1 MTDNKNMKE
10 KISALADG
18 ELSEFEVRRILD
30 EISANPDYREFWRN
44 IHITKNGLLDEV
56 NSFHES
62 DISKKLK
69 KALLQEPTDEVPV
82 NRNWLSDWP
91 LYASASL
98 AGFCAVVLFA
108 NFNTFSTE
116 DSFAV
121 LASQK
126 IDVAINSPQALE
138 VLSQSVSGMNVELQ
152 DFKTNTDGVLANYK
166 LPSSGETFKVS
177 LYPIK
182 EINKIMTNEATKI
195 TYVRV
200 KDGVYVFSI
209 SGNLSADKKNQILQK
224 VNLFAD

>member
-18 ELSEFEVRRILD
+18 ELSDFELRRILN
-30 EISANPDYREFWRN
+30 EISANPDYRDFWRN
-44 IHITKNGLLDEV
+44 IHITKDGLLDEV

-69 KALLQEPTDEVPV
+69 KALLQERPDEAAI
-82 NRNWLSDWP
+82 NRNWLSNWSI
-91 LYASASL
+91 YASASL
-98 AGFCAVVLFA
+98 AGFFAVVFFT
-108 NFNTFSTE
+108 NFNTFTTE
-116 DSFAV
+116 DSFTE

-126 IDVAINSPQALE
+126 LDVAINSPQALE
-138 VLSQSVSGMNVELQ
+138 VLSRSVSGMNVELQ
-152 DFKTNTDGVLANYK
+152 DFKTNTDGVLANYR

>member
-30 EISANPDYREFWRN
+30 EISTNPDYREFWRN

-69 KALLQEPTDEVPV
+69 KALLQEPPDEVPV
-82 NRNWLSDWP
+82 NRNWLADWP
-91 LYASASL
+91 VFASASL

-152 DFKTNTDGVLANYK
+152 VFRFHEKFKFFN
-166 LPSSGETFKVS
+166 
-177 LYPIK
+177 YPIF
-182 EINKIMTNEATKI
+182 IKIYFKYTHSDSN
-195 TYVRV
+195 
-200 KDGVYVFSI
+200 
-209 SGNLSADKKNQILQK
+209 
-224 VNLFAD
+224 

>member
-30 EISANPDYREFWRN
+30 EISANPDYRDFWRN

-69 KALLQEPTDEVPV
+69 KALLQEPPDEVPV

-91 LYASASL
+91 VYASASL

-116 DSFAV
+116 DSFAE

-166 LPSSGETFKVS
+166 LPVLEKLSKLVCIPSRK
-177 LYPIK
+177 LIK
-182 EINKIMTNEATKI
+182 
-195 TYVRV
+195 
-200 KDGVYVFSI
+200 
-209 SGNLSADKKNQILQK
+209 
-224 VNLFAD
+224 

>member
-10 KISALADG
+10 KISALSDG

-30 EISANPDYREFWRN
+30 EISANPDYRDFWRN

-62 DISKKLK
+62 DISKNLK
-69 KALLQEPTDEVPV
+69 KALLQETPDEVPV

-91 LYASASL
+91 VFGSASL

-116 DSFAV
+116 DSFAE

>member
-1 MTDNKNMKE
+1 M
-10 KISALADG
+10 
-18 ELSEFEVRRILD
+18 
-30 EISANPDYREFWRN
+30 
-44 IHITKNGLLDEV
+44 
-56 NSFHES
+56 
-62 DISKKLK
+62 
-69 KALLQEPTDEVPV
+69 
-82 NRNWLSDWP
+82 
-91 LYASASL
+91 
-98 AGFCAVVLFA
+98 
-108 NFNTFSTE
+108 
-116 DSFAV
+116 

-152 DFKTNTDGVLANYK
+152 DFRTNTDGVLANYK

-200 KDGVYVFSI
+200 KGGVYVFSI